1 MSYEQQTYTGAPG
14 ATAED
19 PSKTLAIVGLVLD
32 FVLAP
37 VGLILSIVAK
47 KKSVEAGFDGGLA
60 KVGVI
65 IGIITTILWVIG
77 IIFNIITFAALM
89 SASGS

>member
-14 ATAED
+14 GAGED
-19 PSKTLAIVGLVLD
+19 PSKTMAIVGLVLD
-32 FVLAP
+32 FVFAP

-60 KVGVI
+60 KIGVI
-65 IGIITTILWVIG
+65 IGIVTTILWVLGVIG
-77 IIFNIITFAALM
+77 YIISFAALM
-89 SASGS
+89 SMSG